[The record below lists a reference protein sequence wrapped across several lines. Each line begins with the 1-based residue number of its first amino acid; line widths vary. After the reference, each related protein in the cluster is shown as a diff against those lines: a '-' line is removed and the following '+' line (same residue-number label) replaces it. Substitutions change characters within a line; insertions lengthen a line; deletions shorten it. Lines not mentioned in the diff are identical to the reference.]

1 MRSQGYIEIESSS
14 SDSED
19 DREVAATA
27 SSAAFSGTD
36 GRDSQSIQDLSH
48 FFLGVVVRRCRGI
61 FGCEFVKCND
71 IIGCVTWES
80 YKLSLAV

>member
-1 MRSQGYIEIESSS
+1 MRSSRRDRKSGRELSVMRSQGYIEIESSS

-61 FGCEFVKCND
+61 FGAN
-71 IIGCVTWES
+71 S
-80 YKLSLAV
+80 